1 MPGFRFCGNAG
12 FFYIFSKKEF
22 AAPRCGAI
30 RLYSPLTRRKK
41 EFRMKQVKNLFVI
54 AAVALAIIVSMAGC
68 SSPTSPTPTPG
79 GKDDTDKTPA
89 VGDYDISKNLEQN
102 VGKVTPITVTAKADK
117 SGGAVTVYYEGMEGT
132 TYAKSTTLP
141 TVVGIYAVTFDVAA
155 AEGWKAKSGL
165 SAGTLTISD
174 PSLKTPAVGDY
185 DISGNQ
191 TQTVG
196 SVTAV
201 TVTAKSGK
209 SGGKVTVYYAG
220 TGSTTYEKSTTL
232 PTEAGTY
239 AVTFDVA
246 TADGWN
252 PASGLSAGTLTINP
266 AGTDS
271 TPDVNDYTIGNLSQ
285 TFGNVTAVT
294 VTAKSGKSGGAVT
307 VYYEGISG
315 TTYAKST
322 DLPTAIGI
330 YAVTFDVAA
339 ATGWK
344 AASDL
349 SAGTLTITDPSR
361 STPGAGDYD
370 IGNLTQTV
378 GSVTA
383 VTVTAKS
390 GKSGGDITV
399 YYEGIDGTDY
409 EKSTDLPTAAGI
421 YAVTFDVATADGW
434 NPATGLSAGTLTISD
449 PSLQTPVVGDYDIS
463 SNLTQTFGSVTAV
476 TVTPKSG
483 KSDGAVTVYYEGIS
497 GTSYPKSATLPT
509 NAGTYTV
516 TFDVAAV
523 EGTYNAKTGLSAG
536 TLTINKAEPT
546 VTTWP
551 TAAAITYGA
560 ALSTSALTGGVSTPE
575 GTFAWEAPATIPTVT
590 NTGYSVTFTPTDT
603 GNYNTAT
610 HTVSITVAKADP
622 TVTTWPTAAG
632 ITYGAAL
639 STSALSGGVN
649 TTPGSFA
656 WTTPAT
662 VPTVTNSGYS
672 VTFTPTDTSN
682 YNTATHTVSITVAKA
697 NPTVTTWPTA
707 AGITYGAALSTSA
720 LSGGASTPA
729 GTFTW
734 TTPATVPNSV
744 GTSEYSVTFT
754 PTDTANYNTAAHT
767 VSITVNA
774 TYTITQIGGA
784 AGATTTTGISF
795 TFNASIDSLG
805 ISVGDITVGGT
816 TVKGPTATFTGS
828 GTSWTLSPVTVS
840 STGDATVSIN
850 KTGIESGN
858 KTVPV
863 YYVTGTATISVTF
876 ANITDAASGITI
888 VIPDL
893 HRVTGTSTAVLTLT
907 NPGQYDANS
916 ITWEVN
922 GTEIG
927 TDSSVTLNA
936 ANPVSVYRAF
946 GTHYLTINVKK
957 DGVPYSKT
965 VSFTVAY

>member
-1 MPGFRFCGNAG
+1 
-12 FFYIFSKKEF
+12 
-22 AAPRCGAI
+22 
-30 RLYSPLTRRKK
+30 
-41 EFRMKQVKNLFVI
+41 MKQVKNLFVI

-603 GNYNTAT
+603 NNYNNPDLKKTD
-610 HTVSITVAKADP
+610 VA
-622 TVTTWPTAAG
+622 
-632 ITYGAAL
+632 
-639 STSALSGGVN
+639 
-649 TTPGSFA
+649 
-656 WTTPAT
+656 
-662 VPTVTNSGYS
+662 
-672 VTFTPTDTSN
+672 
-682 YNTATHTVSITVAKA
+682 
-697 NPTVTTWPTA
+697 
-707 AGITYGAALSTSA
+707 
-720 LSGGASTPA
+720 
-729 GTFTW
+729 
-734 TTPATVPNSV
+734 
-744 GTSEYSVTFT
+744 
-754 PTDTANYNTAAHT
+754 
-767 VSITVNA
+767 ITVNKL
-774 TYTITQIGGA
+774 TYTVAQNGGE
-784 AGATTTTGISF
+784 AGVSTTTGLTF
-795 TFNASIDSLG
+795 TFNGSIDSVA
-805 ISVGDITVGGT
+805 ISAGDITINGT
-816 TVKGPTATFTGS
+816 AATKGTATITGS
-828 GTSWTLSPVTVS
+828 GTSRTLPLTVS
-840 STGDATVSIN
+840 SSGEITVCIS
-850 KTGIESGN
+850 KDGYESEP
-858 KTVPV
+858 KTVQV
-863 YYVTGTATISVTF
+863 FAVGTATITVSF
-876 ANITDAASGITI
+876 AQIADAASSISFGAIE
-888 VIPDL
+888 L
-893 HRVTGTSTAVLTLT
+893 KRVSGTSADRTKTLTLD
-907 NPGQYDANS
+907 NPTQYDADS
-916 ITWEVN
+916 ISWRVN
-922 GTEIG
+922 GVEIG
-927 TDSSVTLNA
+927 TGASVTLTAVNS
-936 ANPVSVYRAF
+936 PYSAF
-946 GTHYLTINVKK
+946 GKHDLTISVKK
-957 DGVPYSKT
+957 DGLWYSKIIP
-965 VSFTVAY
+965 FTVAY